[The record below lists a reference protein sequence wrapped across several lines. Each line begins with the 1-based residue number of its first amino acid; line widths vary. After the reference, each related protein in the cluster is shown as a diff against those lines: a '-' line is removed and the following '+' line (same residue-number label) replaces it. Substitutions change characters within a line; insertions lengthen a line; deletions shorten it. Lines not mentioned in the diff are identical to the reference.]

1 MPDRHLFDDLDRKV
15 TLETR
20 VSMQDTNTGEDAVS
34 WVPLV
39 TVAASWR
46 RASARETLASAE
58 VQATAS
64 DVFVI
69 RYSSAVKASDPL
81 NRRLIYEGRTY
92 DIAGVTEI
100 GRREGLR
107 IDALARTD

>member
-1 MPDRHLFDDLDRKV
+1 LPDRNLFDNLDRKI
-15 TLETR
+15 TLQQRTVAQDDTGQEIETW
-20 VSMQDTNTGEDAVS
+20 SD
-34 WVPLV
+34 LV
-39 TVAASWR
+39 TIAASWR

-69 RYSSAVKASDPL
+69 RYSAKVASSDPS
-81 NRRLIYEGRTY
+81 NRRLVYEGRTY
-92 DIAGVTEI
+92 DISEVTEI

-107 IDALARTD
+107 IGALVRTD